1 MSKLNSIVFNELS
14 VKYDELYSKEQA
26 NLIMNEHP
34 KIIIPK
40 NNYSIIMVD
49 PDAPGGTWLHWL
61 IINGNKT
68 VIKYAKPTPPSGIHR
83 YYIFVYEQNDTIDV
97 QPIEK
102 RNDFKLKD
110 FVDKYNL
117 LLKYKF
123 KFRVGG

>member
-40 NNYSIIMVD
+40 NNYTIIMVD
-49 PDAPGGTWLHWL
+49 LDAPGGTWLHWL

-68 VIKYAKPTPPSGIHR
+68 VIKYTNPTPPSGIHR
-83 YYIFVYEQNDTIDV
+83 YYIFVYEQNYTIDV

-117 LLKYKF
+117 SLKYKF